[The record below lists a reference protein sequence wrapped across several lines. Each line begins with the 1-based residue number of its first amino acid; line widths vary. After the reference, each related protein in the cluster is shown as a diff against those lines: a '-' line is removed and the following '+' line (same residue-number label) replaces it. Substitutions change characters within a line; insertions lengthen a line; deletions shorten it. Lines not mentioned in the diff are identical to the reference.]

1 MGFRRCI
8 LSFKM
13 VDWVVYVWWRDEVL
27 LVCCCPAFLTSVFSK
42 QKLQYHHVSQGKSST
57 SSLFSTGRIL
67 EDVGHHLCTFHHR
80 ITMIDEAHL

>member
-27 LVCCCPAFLTSVFSK
+27 LVCFCLAIFDVCVLKTEVAISLCFPREVF
-42 QKLQYHHVSQGKSST
+42 YFF
-57 SSLFSTGRIL
+57 SLFHG
-67 EDVGHHLCTFHHR
+67 
-80 ITMIDEAHL
+80 